1 MTAMAPMIDRLAARR
16 AEPNLIDEL
25 RADASVK
32 VLIVRHGQVP
42 ADNGLR
48 FATTTDTAHLDAEW
62 AVLAEL
68 ADGTVVL
75 LAAIADADDDPAA
88 VGDAPR
94 WAGVRELAPGLSAEH
109 SELLVT
115 AAALGTWLR
124 DSPFCVGCG
133 ARTTVQQAG
142 WARSCAQCGR
152 EHFPRTDPAV
162 IVAVESADGERL
174 LLGANAQWRGAVY
187 SCFAGFVEAGES
199 LETTVHREILE
210 EAGVRLRDIRYRA
223 SQSWP
228 YPRSLMLGFR
238 AIAVDES
245 TARGDGEEILDA
257 RWFTHAEIGT
267 ALAGEADYRLPGPA
281 SIASRLIRE
290 WYEERA

>member
-25 RADASVK
+25 RADASAK
-32 VLIVRHGQVP
+32 VLIVRRGQVP
-42 ADNGLR
+42 ADDGLR
-48 FATTTDTAHLDAEW
+48 FATTAETARLEAEW

-75 LAAIADADDDPAA
+75 LAALADGDDDPAP
-88 VGDAPR
+88 VRDAPR
-94 WAGVRELAPGLSAEH
+94 WAGVRELAPRLSSEH

-115 AAALGTWLR
+115 AAALGAWLR
-124 DSPFCVGCG
+124 DSPHCVGCG
-133 ARTTVQQAG
+133 TRTTVRQAG
-142 WARSCAQCGR
+142 WARSCAHCGR

-162 IVAVESADGERL
+162 IVAVESTDGERL
-174 LLGANAQWRGAVY
+174 LLGANAQWRGTVY

-199 LETTVHREILE
+199 LETTVHREIFE
-210 EAGVRLRDIRYRA
+210 EAGVHLRDIRYRA
-223 SQSWP
+223 SQPWP

-238 AIAVDES
+238 AVAVDES

-257 RWFTHAEIGT
+257 RWFSRAEIGA
-267 ALAGEADYRLPGPA
+267 ALAGEADFGLPGPA